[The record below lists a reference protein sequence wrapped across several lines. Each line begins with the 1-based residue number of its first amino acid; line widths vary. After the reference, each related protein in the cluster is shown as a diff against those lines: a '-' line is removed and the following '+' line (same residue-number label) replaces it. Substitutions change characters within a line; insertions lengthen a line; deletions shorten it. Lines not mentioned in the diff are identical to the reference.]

1 MAIVPGSSA
10 MTLLNNAALAQ
21 EIPMRENAC
30 ALIMHGLNTNPERMS
45 DIAALLDANNF
56 KTLIGRL
63 TGHDKKHLPNEVI
76 SSEQWKTDFMSQ
88 WKEATSE
95 CSGEKQQRVFVGYSL
110 GALTALTSFDTD
122 KGLQLPTK
130 MILFS
135 PAITF
140 RFSVNAIRALS
151 WLPFGSLPSVNHPD
165 YRARPWT
172 SLKSYKALF
181 QLHDEWYSSRWKNT
195 SKIPTLVVLSAKDEL
210 VDSQQLAEEIVS
222 LQQRTWAV
230 QWVSNEKSELRPRY
244 HHLMIDRVSLGHLAW
259 QNLSGTMT
267 QFLRGKLSGKEQNA
281 Q

>member
-1 MAIVPGSSA
+1 
-10 MTLLNNAALAQ
+10 MTLANNAALAQ

-130 MILFS
+130 MILFLQRS
-135 PAITF
+135 P
-140 RFSVNAIRALS
+140 
-151 WLPFGSLPSVNHPD
+151 
-165 YRARPWT
+165 
-172 SLKSYKALF
+172 
-181 QLHDEWYSSRWKNT
+181 
-195 SKIPTLVVLSAKDEL
+195 SA
-210 VDSQQLAEEIVS
+210 SASTQSAHF
-222 LQQRTWAV
+222 
-230 QWVSNEKSELRPRY
+230 P
-244 HHLMIDRVSLGHLAW
+244 GFHLAVC
-259 QNLSGTMT
+259 QVLTIQITVHDLGRYSNHIKHCFNCMMNGTVPG
-267 QFLRGKLSGKEQNA
+267 GKIHQKYQLW
-281 Q
+281 